1 MPSVAKLVVAF
12 IVVVLAILFGLLP
25 FLFPDMI
32 GRSPFLQKF
41 REANNQLFLGG
52 KKVLV
57 IGGTGGIGAAAA
69 VRFAQLG
76 ADVTIAGRTQESG
89 DAVVAKMR
97 NAAPQR
103 DGFAPEFAFKKLDIT
118 LMSDINRFSKDYT
131 ESLGDQGLNM
141 LVITSG
147 GLNLAARR
155 DTPEGI
161 EYNFALCYLGRF
173 LVINRLMPALLR
185 ADGARAIS
193 VLSAGRA
200 APIDLDDVEM
210 KKDYSKSKSERYNS
224 ISNDYMMEE
233 FTKRYSGK
241 RNISFFHVAPG
252 IVATDIYKNSGG
264 SGTLS
269 SCLKSLSGLLGQQPE
284 EYAENLVYIA
294 TSPELTPLSGKGL
307 TRDATPTKRIA
318 EHDAP
323 GASEKLWAYSAEVS
337 GLTKNPDL

>member
-52 KKVLV
+52 KKVLI

-76 ADVTIAGRTQESG
+76 ADVTVAGRNQESG
-89 DAVVAKMR
+89 DAVVAKMSK
-97 NAAPQR
+97 AAPQR

-118 LMSDINRFSKDYT
+118 AMSDVNRFAEDYT
-131 ESLGDQGLNM
+131 SSLGGQGLNM

-147 GLNLAARR
+147 GLNLGERR
-155 DTPEGI
+155 DTAEGI
-161 EYNFALCYLGRF
+161 EYNFAICYLGRF

-185 ADGARAIS
+185 ADSARAVS

-200 APIDLDDVEM
+200 GAIDLDDVEM
-210 KKDYSKSKSERYNS
+210 KKDYSKTKSERYNS

-241 RNISFFHVAPG
+241 HNVSFFHVAPG

-264 SGTLS
+264 SGVLS
-269 SCLKSLSGLLGQQPE
+269 SGLKCLSGLLGQQPE

-294 TSPELTPLSGKGL
+294 SSPELTPLSGRGL

-318 EHDAP
+318 EHDTP
-323 GASEKLWAYSAEVS
+323 GASEKLWTYSAEVS
-337 GLTKNPDL
+337 GLAKNPNL